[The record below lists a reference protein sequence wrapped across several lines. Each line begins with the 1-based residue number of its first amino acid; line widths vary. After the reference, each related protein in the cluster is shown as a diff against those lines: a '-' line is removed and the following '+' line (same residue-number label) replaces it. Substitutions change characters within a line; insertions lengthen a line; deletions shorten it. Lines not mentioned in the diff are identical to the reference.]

1 MSYWQN
7 SMNDLY
13 IIDISNIFH
22 RAFYVHQD
30 LATPEGFPVGAIHG
44 TFSML
49 CGMIK
54 KYDIKDM
61 LICYD
66 HPGEES
72 FRKSI
77 YPGYK
82 ASRGTKGSISAQ
94 ELIIRKVIELLDIS
108 TVEQAGY
115 EADDLIA
122 TAVKKFKVDRNIVI
136 VTGDKD
142 LLQLIDT
149 NVTVLDTM
157 KKCFYGDN
165 EVQKKFGVK
174 ANQISDFLAIAGD
187 KVDDIPGVKGVG
199 KVGASKLLAEYGTLE
214 DIYKNVV
221 VIKGALGRKMAADQ
235 DNAFMSQ
242 RLSHLY
248 DNLEIHPG
256 DMKLKPKYNEELLQ
270 LFERLYFSQ
279 NTKKLQ
285 LLWSKF
291 NVS

>member
-1 MSYWQN
+1 ML
-7 SMNDLY
+7 NDLY
-13 IIDISNIFH
+13 IIDISNLFH
-22 RAFYVHQD
+22 RAFHVHKD
-30 LATPEGFPVGAIHG
+30 MCTPEGFPTGAIFG
-44 TFSML
+44 TFSMI
-49 CGMIK
+49 CNMIK

-72 FRKSI
+72 FRKGI

-82 ASRGTKGSISAQ
+82 ASRGTRGSMSAQ
-94 ELIIRKVIELLDIS
+94 ELIIRKMIELLGIA
-108 TVEQAGY
+108 TIEQAGY

-122 TAVKKFKVDRNIVI
+122 SAVRYFKSQRNCVI

-157 KKCFYGDN
+157 KGCFYGDD
-165 EVQKKFGVK
+165 EVMKKFGVK

-199 KVGASKLLAEYGTLE
+199 KVGASKLLTEYGTLE
-214 DIYKNVV
+214 DIYKNVDA
-221 VIKGALGRKMAADQ
+221 IPGALGKKMKADH
-235 DNAFMSQ
+235 DSALISQ
-242 RLSHLY
+242 RLSRLY
-248 DNLEIHPG
+248 DNLEINTG
-256 DMKLKPKYNEELLQ
+256 DIQLQPKYSEELLQ

-285 LLWSKF
+285 LLWSRF
-291 NVS
+291 NG

>member
-1 MSYWQN
+1 M
-7 SMNDLY
+7 
-13 IIDISNIFH
+13 H
-22 RAFYVHQD
+22 RAFHVHQD
-30 LATPEGFPVGAIHG
+30 LATPEGFPTGAIHG

-54 KYDIKDM
+54 KYDINNM

-82 ASRGTKGSISAQ
+82 ASRGVRGSISAQ
-94 ELIIRKVIELLDIS
+94 ELIIRKVIELLEIA
-108 TVEQAGY
+108 TLEHIGF
-115 EADDLIA
+115 EADDTIA
-122 TAVKKFKVDRNIVI
+122 TAVKHFKTHRNVVI

-157 KKCFYGDN
+157 KRCFYGDE

-199 KVGASKLLAEYGTLE
+199 KVGAGKLLAEYGTLE
-214 DIYKNVV
+214 DIYKNVDS
-221 VIKGALGRKMAADQ
+221 IPGALGKKMKTDQ
-235 DNAFMSQ
+235 DNALISK

-248 DNLEIHPG
+248 DDLEIPQDLNTQLH
-256 DMKLKPKYNEELLQ
+256 PKYNEELLE
-270 LFERLYFSQ
+270 LFKRLYFTK
-279 NTKKLQ
+279 NTEKLQ

-291 NVS
+291 ND

>member
-1 MSYWQN
+1 MD
-7 SMNDLY
+7 DLY
-13 IIDISNIFH
+13 IVDISNLMH

-30 LATPEGFPVGAIHG
+30 LATPAGFPTGAIMG

-49 CGMIK
+49 VNMIK

-66 HPGEES
+66 HPGQES

-82 ASRGTKGSISAQ
+82 ASRGAKGSISAQ
-94 ELIIRKVIELLDIS
+94 ELIIRRVIELLGIS

-122 TAVKKFKVDRNIVI
+122 SAVKKFKPHRNIVI

-157 KKCFYGDN
+157 KKCFYGDD

-199 KVGASKLLAEYGTLE
+199 KVGAGKLLAEYGTLE
-214 DIYKNVV
+214 EIYKNIVV
-221 VIKGALGRKMAADQ
+221 VKGALGRKMAADE
-235 DNAFMSQ
+235 DNAFLSR

-248 DNLEIHPG
+248 DNLDIQPD
-256 DMKLKPKYNEELLQ
+256 DMRLKPQYSEELLQ
-270 LFERLYFSQ
+270 LFERLHFSQ

-285 LLWSKF
+285 LLWSRF